1 MATLNL
7 RGVPDQLRNQFK
19 AACALQGKTITE
31 VMIELMKKEVERAGR
46 KK

>member
-7 RGVPDQLRNQFK
+7 RGVPDELRNQFK

-31 VMIELMKKEVERAGR
+31 VMIELMKKEVAKGR
-46 KK
+46 PKK